1 MLNRRTS
8 FEVSLPFGRYDTFL
22 VSAVVEHSSLTF
34 DLLTLKLVC
43 IIVRGIR
50 NLLNN
55 VDVSGTFR
63 SRLVSQH
70 LSDAPRDIAT
80 LTFDLA
86 GDGPSRRYGSSSFIC
101 TPSLKFVGLSV
112 RKI

>member
-1 MLNRRTS
+1 VR
-8 FEVSLPFGRYDTFL
+8 
-22 VSAVVEHSSLTF
+22 
-34 DLLTLKLVC
+34 

-55 VDVSGTFR
+55 FDVSGTFL
-63 SRLVSQH
+63 SRLMGQH

-86 GDGPSRRYGSSSFIC
+86 GDGPSRQYGSLVFVLHLY
-101 TPSLKFVGLSV
+101 TKFEVHRPFRSDDITHFRIQHYAG
-112 RKI
+112 

>member
-1 MLNRRTS
+1 MPP
-8 FEVSLPFGRYDTFL
+8 SLLL
-22 VSAVVEHSSLTF
+22 VSFSLTIE
-34 DLLTLKLVC
+34 LLTLKLVR

-50 NLLNN
+50 NLLKNF
-55 VDVSGTFR
+55 DVSGTFR
-63 SRLVSQH
+63 SRLMGQH

-86 GDGPSRRYGSSSFIC
+86 GDGPSRRYGSSSSIC
-101 TPSLKFVGLSV
+101 TTSLKFVGLSV

>member
-1 MLNRRTS
+1 M
-8 FEVSLPFGRYDTFL
+8 
-22 VSAVVEHSSLTF
+22 TF
-34 DLLTLKLVC
+34 DLLTLKLVRV
-43 IIVRGIR
+43 IVRGIR

-55 VDVSGTFR
+55 FDVSGTFR
-63 SRLVSQH
+63 SILMGQH
-70 LSDAPRDIAT
+70 LSDAPSDIAT

-86 GDGPSRRYGSSSFIC
+86 GDGPSRRYGSSYSIC